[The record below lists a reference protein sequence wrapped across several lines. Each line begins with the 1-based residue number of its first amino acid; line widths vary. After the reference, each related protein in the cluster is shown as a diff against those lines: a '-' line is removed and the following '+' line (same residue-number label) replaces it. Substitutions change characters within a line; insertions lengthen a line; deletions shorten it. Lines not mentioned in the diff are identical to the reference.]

1 VKNQPRKKPDEIK
14 LPWGR
19 NPLEGLLISFGTI
32 RSYDSKHPEKT
43 PKKKRKRYYSPQ
55 KDRPACPKCS
65 AHRWVI
71 VSDDERYRDPF
82 LICNSCLETFRTD
95 MTPLD
100 FQYAWRDEIPMPQE
114 IKFKYSPNVKHLD
127 DQSEL

>member
-1 VKNQPRKKPDEIK
+1 
-14 LPWGR
+14 
-19 NPLEGLLISFGTI
+19 
-32 RSYDSKHPEKT
+32 
-43 PKKKRKRYYSPQ
+43 
-55 KDRPACPKCS
+55 
-65 AHRWVI
+65 
-71 VSDDERYRDPF
+71 
-82 LICNSCLETFRTD
+82 